1 MFNMPNISC
10 RFFNVYGPRLNVSS
24 QYSAVI
30 GNFLSQT
37 KSKKALT
44 VVGDGKQTRDFIH
57 VDDLVN
63 AFIKIIKSKF
73 VNKIYNLG
81 SGKELQ
87 LILLLRFLVGKK
99 SLYQSDPVSLRTL
112 LQI

>member
-1 MFNMPNISC
+1 M
-10 RFFNVYGPRLNVSS
+10 
-24 QYSAVI
+24 
-30 GNFLSQT
+30 
-37 KSKKALT
+37 T

-81 SGKELQ
+81 SGKEP
-87 LILLLRFLVGKK
+87 INTIAKIFGGKK
-99 SLYQSDPVSLRTL
+99 KFIPIRPGEPKNSVADIKRSKILIGNQKFL
-112 LQI
+112 